1 MYELT
6 KEVYFDQYCPT
17 CKARDTPE
25 EEDPCRECLTYP
37 SNAESHKPVN
47 WRPAE

>member
-25 EEDPCRECLTYP
+25 EDPCRECLTYP
-37 SNAESHKPVN
+37 SNVESHKPVN